1 MPQLAHKYH
10 ASYCYL
16 LSYVFDHNPA
26 MDHVNHSKYC
36 MLLPQNLHIS
46 SFLYKRLGIIAPL
59 TFASTDKCLPE
70 FAMLNLISPFTLIF
84 RLLSSGYLFG

>member
-10 ASYCYL
+10 ALYYYL

-26 MDHVNHSKYC
+26 MDPINYSKYC
-36 MLLPQNLHIS
+36 TLLPQNLHIS

-70 FAMLNLISPFTLIF
+70 FAIKNFTSPVTLIF